1 MGKFMKKL
9 LENFRQY
16 LKEET
21 ELFGVPL
28 NDPRQNVFI
37 SKDEFTGMR
46 PMEQSTGMK
55 PKGLW
60 YSCGDEWID
69 WVSGEM
75 PEWLAAANYLYEIE
89 ISDDVYEIVSA
100 KGLRQ
105 FENLYGVPMG
115 GGMLQIDWKKVQ
127 DDGWAGIQICP
138 YRGEARYSS
147 MWYYGWDVASG
158 CIWDPAGLTSFKLLG
173 TRGDEE

>member
-1 MGKFMKKL
+1 MKKL
-9 LENFRQY
+9 LESFRQY

-37 SKDEFTGMR
+37 SKDEFTGMQ

-105 FENLYGVPMG
+105 FENLYGVSMG
-115 GGMLQIDWKKVQ
+115 
-127 DDGWAGIQICP
+127 
-138 YRGEARYSS
+138 R
-147 MWYYGWDVASG
+147 
-158 CIWDPAGLTSFKLLG
+158 
-173 TRGDEE
+173 

>member
-1 MGKFMKKL
+1 MKL
-9 LENFRQY
+9 LMENWRGY
-16 LKEET
+16 LKEST

-28 NDPRQNVFI
+28 NDPKQNVFI
-37 SKDEFTGMR
+37 SKDEFTDIR

-100 KGLRQ
+100 KGLMQ

-138 YRGEARYSS
+138 YRSEARYSS

-158 CIWDPAGLTSFKLLG
+158 CIWDPAGLQSFKLLG
-173 TRGDEE
+173 TRRDEEV